1 MLSATRMDSFPYSQT
16 SRRRVRAPRHDG
28 RVLRR
33 MDKPKA
39 RLKGAARILRA
50 RIVRWQHPIAWRGSW
65 MVRLSAPSFPSL
77 LFVCLPVLFPDAVQR
92 DSGWPLRHRH
102 PCGGLRSECAGGR
115 RCLRRDDHDRGHPA
129 HEGLRRGEPADQGA
143 TDARQGS
150 AGTPKQNGKMAE
162 YLATINLSA
171 VDKWDYEL
179 KPGRYY
185 SVYQVISDS
194 KNGYGWPSLS
204 KAISAPSTPRR
215 AR

>member
-1 MLSATRMDSFPYSQT
+1 MGYD
-16 SRRRVRAPRHDG
+16 
-28 RVLRR
+28 
-33 MDKPKA
+33 
-39 RLKGAARILRA
+39 
-50 RIVRWQHPIAWRGSW
+50 
-65 MVRLSAPSFPSL
+65 LSAPAAGDVFAETTTTEVIP
-77 LFVCLPVLFPDAVQR
+77 PMKGYGAVSQPIKPQPTLDR
-92 DSGWPLRHRH
+92 DR
-102 PCGGLRSECAGGR
+102 
-115 RCLRRDDHDRGHPA
+115 
-129 HEGLRRGEPADQGA
+129 
-143 TDARQGS
+143 